1 MISAFYAPILITGNT
16 LSASYIQGDLCRTFR
31 RTVELLRQIPQ
42 AYGVSAEM
50 AEAATI
56 AVKKMNRFPI
66 ADIDTDPIDP
76 AAVIS
81 TASGTGFG
89 NFEGN
94 VDDTK
99 DPEEGSLLMREAAL
113 FSGDDDDTDQV
124 DDDEDVSLEERLGLL
139 QTPLLDLEDDEAMGP
154 LEEALNGDG
163 GERAIV
169 ERQKEYDNIIKSIES
184 KYNLPDSS
192 SSYTSSIL
200 DGNNKKYTNQPIKA
214 PTTPRYRY
222 RDVKTRDRRT
232 SSSSSSIG
240 GEGEGLAGT
249 ADEIFGPEFN
259 EILNKVVNE
268 QNIKRK
274 DK

>member
-1 MISAFYAPILITGNT
+1 MFGFCINHNYD
-16 LSASYIQGDLCRTFR
+16 LSATYTQGDLCRTFR

-50 AEAATI
+50 AEAATL

-99 DPEEGSLLMREAAL
+99 DPDEGSLLMREAAL
-113 FSGDDDDTDQV
+113 FSGDDDEADQE
-124 DDDEDVSLEERLGLL
+124 DGDDEDVSLEERLGLQ

-154 LEEALNGDG
+154 LETALDG

-192 SSYTSSIL
+192 SSYSSSIL

-232 SSSSSSIG
+232 SSSSPSPGSIR

-249 ADEIFGPEFN
+249 ADEVFGPEFN